1 MLCFLTVS
9 SKKQGEWLQK
19 TTKTHQKPWQKP
31 RKLQQNKW
39 KKAGDCISQQCSIC
53 NIFRS
58 FSWLFA
64 GSRPKKVRTK
74 PKNSA
79 KIHQKLR
86 KKQWY
91 LDKTM
96 GKHTK
101 QMEKGWEWDFSAA
114 LSSTQ
119 QHSATLSSTQQHSA
133 ALSSA
138 QSATNFKVFLT
149 FCRPRVKIEKE
160 SKK

>member
-91 LDKTM
+91 LDKTIR
-96 GKHTK
+96 KHTQNK
-101 QMEKGWEWDFSAA
+101 WKKGGNGISQQHSAA
-114 LSSTQ
+114 LSN
-119 QHSATLSSTQQHSA
+119 TQQHSA

>member
-9 SKKQGEWLQK
+9 SKKQGEWLPK

-64 GSRPKKVRTK
+64 GSGPFPKKFPLIDAK
-74 PKNSA
+74 PTDSRALKLTNERSTDWGFGWTVVMTPKLIYNST
-79 KIHQKLR
+79 IYFWMFGLCFPVSH
-86 KKQWY
+86 WC
-91 LDKTM
+91 
-96 GKHTK
+96 
-101 QMEKGWEWDFSAA
+101 
-114 LSSTQ
+114 SSPW
-119 QHSATLSSTQQHSA
+119 S
-133 ALSSA
+133 
-138 QSATNFKVFLT
+138 
-149 FCRPRVKIEKE
+149 KIETNLGQWKMDRL
-160 SKK
+160 SIQWAHQNVNRFW